1 MRKNFASDPRVEW
14 SEPVTRNEDL
24 GDERVS
30 DLVFPKSLFRP
41 SMNAL
46 VRFADFHVSH
56 LSS

>member
-46 VRFADFHVSH
+46 VRFAD
-56 LSS
+56 